1 MQGDFSQ
8 KLTWLSLLKLL
19 DLPSSKYNFLG
30 KNYLYQIF
38 VKMPLFQWHSPIFMI
53 SIVLWRCIRRYIYL
67 AFNIGSLFVDQVC
80 AAVCSRSQPGLRSH
94 LSTQIL
100 FLCILLVTLI
110 QIIPF
115 SLSTL
120 RSFTFTKVQLA
131 VMPGFTKVSL
141 TSHSSCIRAPNT
153 HYSNCSVT
161 YWHHLAVAV
170 TKSKIVLLA
179 TQQARKSGDGL

>member
-53 SIVLWRCIRRYIYL
+53 SIVLWRCIRIYIYL

-80 AAVCSRSQPGLRSH
+80 AAVCTARP
-94 LSTQIL
+94 IL
-100 FLCILLVTLI
+100 AAWAEISSLHSNLVL
-110 QIIPF
+110 
-115 SLSTL
+115 
-120 RSFTFTKVQLA
+120 
-131 VMPGFTKVSL
+131 
-141 TSHSSCIRAPNT
+141 SHSVSYTDTDHTI
-153 HYSNCSVT
+153 
-161 YWHHLAVAV
+161 L
-170 TKSKIVLLA
+170 TKHPEVFHIHQGSTCRNAWLHKGVPDIPQFVYQS
-179 TQQARKSGDGL
+179 T